1 MVMRDRDAALEQAET
16 AIRGADGSMSPGRRA
31 FLKVCSALAGGAF
44 VGVLS
49 EGLSASPVSQ
59 SSTPAELVRFGK
71 TELYVSRMCQG
82 TAFRNRRASPNDQ
95 LGQLV
100 YQRCLELGVNFFD
113 SSNLYNWG
121 GAERALGKAISNY
134 SRDKLVIC
142 TKVWPGYQTSSPNAP
157 SKPAPVTR
165 EFASRAL
172 EGSLRRL
179 GTDYVDLYL
188 LHLQDPL
195 TPLDDL
201 VDTMDALVRSGK
213 VRYWG
218 VSNHSG
224 EQLDR
229 LAELSEVPGKATIA
243 GTQDGY
249 NILRRDPEQ
258 YLFPTVRR
266 TGIGMMAYSPLA
278 AGELV
283 PSRTATPEMPV
294 AGVLTAL
301 DEVAN
306 ELNTSRSQV
315 ATAWVLSNPAVTSVV
330 SGAGRPEHVDDNF
343 AGTQLVLPAEAIAAL
358 NTASD
363 TYRERLRRKEQG

>member
-95 LGQLV
+95 LGQMV

-113 SSNLYNWG
+113 SSNMYNWG
-121 GAERALGKAISNY
+121 GAERALAKAISSY

-142 TKVWPGYQTSSPNAP
+142 TKVWPGLQTSSPNAP
-157 SKPAPVTR
+157 SRPAPVTR
-165 EFASRAL
+165 EFAFRAL

-195 TPLDDL
+195 TSLDDL
-201 VDTMDALVRSGK
+201 VDTMDAIVRSGK

-224 EQLDR
+224 EQIDR
-229 LAELSEVPGKATIA
+229 LAELSGVSGRATIA
-243 GTQDGY
+243 GTQDYY
-249 NILRRDPEQ
+249 NILARDTEE

-278 AGELV
+278 GGELV
-283 PSRTATPEMPV
+283 PGRTADPEMPI
-294 AGVLTAL
+294 AGVLAAL
-301 DEVAN
+301 DNVAK
-306 ELNTSRSQV
+306 EFSVSRSQV
-315 ATAWVLSNPAVTSVV
+315 ATAWVLSNPAVTCVV

-343 AGTQLVLPAEAIAAL
+343 EGTRLVLPEEAIAAL
-358 NTASD
+358 STASN
-363 TYRERLRRKEQG
+363 TYHELLKKKKQG